1 MLIINDIYFWH
12 PISKATDMKTNT
24 LNQTAA
30 LALFFLAGAAALWL
44 LVHFTTAHATCCS
57 QPASQLSLI
66 KLI

>member
-1 MLIINDIYFWH
+1 
-12 PISKATDMKTNT
+12 MKTHT

-57 QPASQLSLI
+57 QSASQLSLI